1 MLLLQAVVAAGVVAG
16 WREGGLARAVAAVT
30 AVVMFTPGLEPLLPL
45 TVLLQAA
52 VGRPVPAPWAR
63 ALALLVLVGVTGW
76 ADQDVA
82 WSYPADTLPR
92 ALNETVIGAA
102 ALAVL
107 VTMGRSSPRARA
119 GAVIV
124 SALLAVLWLAPRA
137 YAAQRQRWE
146 SGAWRAV
153 QDWVRTH
160 TPRSAVLLTPP
171 KEAGFRVFSERTI
184 VGEWKDG
191 TQQYFDDAFV
201 KEWGARMQAL
211 GDDYEKLPEDRLLAL
226 ARRFGASYIVLPRQP
241 ARRGLDVVYRNPS
254 WAVYRA
260 EPAATAP

>member
-1 MLLLQAVVAAGVVAG
+1 
-16 WREGGLARAVAAVT
+16 
-30 AVVMFTPGLEPLLPL
+30 
-45 TVLLQAA
+45 
-52 VGRPVPAPWAR
+52 
-63 ALALLVLVGVTGW
+63 GW

-92 ALNETVIGAA
+92 ALNQTVIGAA

-119 GAVIV
+119 AAVLGA
-124 SALLAVLWLAPRA
+124 ALLAVLWLAPRA
-137 YAAQRQRWE
+137 YAAQRPRWE
-146 SGAWRAV
+146 SGAWRAG

-160 TPRSAVLLTPP
+160 SPRSAVLLTPP
-171 KEAGFRVFSERTI
+171 REAGFRVFSERTI

-211 GDDYEKLPEDRLLAL
+211 GDDYEGLPEGRLLDL
-226 ARRFGASYIVLPRQP
+226 ARRFGASY
-241 ARRGLDVVYRNPS
+241 
-254 WAVYRA
+254 
-260 EPAATAP
+260 